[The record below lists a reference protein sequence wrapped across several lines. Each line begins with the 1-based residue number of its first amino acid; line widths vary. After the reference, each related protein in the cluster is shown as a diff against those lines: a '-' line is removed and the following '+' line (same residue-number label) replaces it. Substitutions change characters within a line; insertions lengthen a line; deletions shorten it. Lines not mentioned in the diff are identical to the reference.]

1 MRVAAANA
9 INLMIAIA
17 CFNAIGVARTV
28 SSCIMMGQAR
38 DFFDSNWPGHW
49 RRHRLPR
56 LAGRDWSSSLQ

>member
-28 SSCIMMGQAR
+28 SSCIMMGGAWVSLTST
-38 DFFDSNWPGHW
+38 DPAIGDDTGCPG
-49 RRHRLPR
+49 
-56 LAGRDWSSSLQ
+56 